1 MKTITIRR
9 MTLENFKCHKFLEL
23 DFGGA
28 SASIFGDNATG
39 KTSIYDALTWLL
51 FGVDS
56 RGNGE
61 KTLDI
66 KPLDSAG
73 EVRDHDAITSVE
85 AELSVTEDGETRTVA
100 LKRTL
105 REVWASRRG
114 SSELVFDGNT
124 SDYYVDGVPMKKA
137 EYAARIADII
147 PDDVFRLLTSVTY
160 FPEDLEWKKRRE
172 LLHAVSGTAMD
183 DRSLMLS
190 QPQFSLLADCMGRLS
205 LDDYRKKLTA
215 QRKGLLGTRDE
226 IPARINECEVAV
238 QKYAALDFDAA
249 QNDLA
254 ACSAE
259 LDRLQAQEAELKN
272 DQAALRL
279 RNELGAAELERRRIE
294 DENRLFRQQ
303 QEAQQP
309 NVAAME
315 ANVQALRSAADRHA
329 REISRIEKDLTACE
343 TAIEAQ
349 RTRWIEIN
357 GTAFSGGVCPS
368 CGQTL
373 PVERLKLATE
383 RFDRD
388 KTEKLRD
395 TEALAARYKAE
406 KARLQSRMEEAQ
418 AEKENAEAA
427 LAQAET
433 ALQAAQA
440 ERTEIRDMDCY
451 AGRMIEAEKTCHRLE
466 QALSAALSD
475 KQGQLDAVAKAI
487 RKAREQLSSD
497 NEVLAKKSV
506 LDLTRQRIGELR
518 QQAQAAAKE
527 LEDVEKRLYLM
538 DAFIRYKTKT
548 VESSI
553 NSRFRLATFR
563 LFRQQAN
570 GGVEERC
577 DVTCDGVPYRSLNNG
592 MRINVGIDII
602 NTLSD
607 YYGVRVPLF
616 VDNAES
622 VTSLE
627 QTGAQ
632 VIRLVVSAQDKALRF
647 EPEHVSDSVKNV

>member
-73 EVRDHDAITSVE
+73 EVRDRDAITSVE
-85 AELSVTEDGETRTVA
+85 AELSVTEDGGTRTVA

-124 SDYYVDGVPMKKA
+124 SDYYVDGVPMKKT

-147 PDDVFRLLTSVTY
+147 PEDVFRLLTSVTY
-160 FPEDLEWKKRRE
+160 FPEGLEWKKRRE

-190 QPQFSLLADCMGRLS
+190 QPQFSLLADGMERLS

-329 REISRIEKDLTACE
+329 REISRMEKDLAACE

-440 ERTEIRDMDCY
+440 ERTEIRDMDGY

-466 QALSAALSD
+466 QARSAALSD

-487 RKAREQLSSD
+487 RKARGQLSSD

-506 LDLTRQRIGELR
+506 LDLTRQRIVELR

-538 DAFIRYKTKT
+538 DAFIRYKTQT

-577 DVTCDGVPYRSLNNG
+577 DVTCDGVPYSSLNNG

-607 YYGVRVPLF
+607 HYGVRVPLF